1 MGPAAARR
9 YSLSLSVRFSV
20 RATYGYEYP
29 QATKG
34 SIEISPFYGTESEQ
48 FAKHW
53 IYNYEAWTIQEL
65 LDGRQKLQ
73 IVLLALFD
81 KAYEWAH
88 NLKFSE
94 HGTWKDFRSLFQERF
109 VGDPTPWSG
118 EIWAICG
125 KFIIGDLI
133 INPKKNSQTKKQS
146 HGMLGMF
153 CFRESD

>member
-1 MGPAAARR
+1 MGPPAARR

-88 NLKFSE
+88 SLKFSE

-118 EIWAICG
+118 EI
-125 KFIIGDLI
+125 
-133 INPKKNSQTKKQS
+133 
-146 HGMLGMF
+146 
-153 CFRESD
+153 